1 MEALVLFCRWCSR
14 KFNCTSSRYKHED
27 LFHAKEKEA
36 NAKSYSEPDSSLFVK
51 CSICSIYSTRDKY
64 DIQSHESSEHHLRK
78 LPKQKAQ
85 NQRLTGSLSSIGAET
100 SSQLLQPLPL
110 PSRAHEVVDTS
121 YPRFIEQTGI
131 SAAPAAGAAVA
142 AAAAPAAAAPA
153 ASTTVAA
160 TDPGFSNVLEDA
172 NYVFMPDGNS
182 SDLLHLF

>member
-27 LFHAKEKEA
+27 LFHVKEKEA
-36 NAKSYSEPDSSLFVK
+36 NAKSYFEPDSSLFVK

-100 SSQLLQPLPL
+100 SSQQLQPLPL

-131 SAAPAAGAAVA
+131 SAAPAAGAAGA

-153 ASTTVAA
+153 AATTVAA
-160 TDPGFSNVLEDA
+160 TDPGFSNVLEDP